1 MTTLVAT
8 NPSRKLDL
16 KWRGQQLFCLL
27 CFVFTGLTFLSA
39 LFTFQDQINIET
51 KIKNIRFIG
60 ELCKFKMAP
69 PALVFSCLKVRVYE
83 AQN

>member
-8 NPSRKLDL
+8 NPPRKLDL
-16 KWRGQQLFCLL
+16 KWRVTAIILRPMFC
-27 CFVFTGLTFLSA
+27 TGLTFSVCSVA
-39 LFTFQDQINIET
+39 FQDQINIET

-69 PALVFSCLKVRVYE
+69 PALVFSCLKVCVYE
-83 AQN
+83 TQN